1 MLAKSNASIISEKTI
16 LPHLVNQPL
25 QVTGKWLFLSGS
37 VDSCLLISSRR
48 MKEGIEDRTEQT
60 LVNLRHVLYLAI
72 MNTSNYK
79 EVDKLLKI
87 EVQDVHNFF
96 EFVA

>member
-1 MLAKSNASIISEKTI
+1 
-16 LPHLVNQPL
+16 
-25 QVTGKWLFLSGS
+25 
-37 VDSCLLISSRR
+37 